1 MADVGNYRQRAAETK
16 RLRTREALL
25 EGARQMLGERS
36 WHETRFE
43 DIARCA
49 GVSPATAYQYFKN
62 KRAII
67 GPAFQKYYDDLRMD
81 LEANMRETSPL
92 QAFEGLVHSL
102 SRFVRE
108 RQILTINLLTA
119 TREQAVLGEARP
131 AEEPDILEF
140 VPFSSLMIDCLERAQ
155 SRGEIPVDLAVRQI
169 GSYHANALFLRIFID
184 PFESAEN
191 TANLVLS
198 QIKPVLSEA
207 TRSLGSAA
215 SANDN

>member
-67 GPAFQKYYDDLRMD
+67 GPALLPYYEDLREK
-81 LEANMRETSPL
+81 LETDIKKTSPL
-92 QAFEGLVHSL
+92 QAFEGLVHRL
-102 SRFVRE
+102 ADFVRK

-131 AEEPDILEF
+131 AEEQDILEF
-140 VPFSSLMIDCLERAQ
+140 VPFSSLMIDCLELAQ
-155 SRGEIPVDLAVRQI
+155 SKGEIPADLAIRQI
-169 GSYHANALFLRIFID
+169 GSYHANALFLRVFID
-184 PFESAEN
+184 PFESAED
-191 TANLVLS
+191 TADLVLS
-198 QIKPVLSEA
+198 QIKPVLQEA
-207 TRSLGSAA
+207 TRSVGSAA
-215 SANDN
+215 SASDN